1 MGKIDMSDKRWYIA
15 SILVSYR
22 VKNGKQEIYPVYE
35 NFTLF
40 YAKNRKKAWKKAIKY
55 GKWYA
60 NIDDKL
66 KIDGNPAYTKYEG
79 IRKVIEIIDD
89 EFDLKIPLDGL
100 EISYSYMELSSEE
113 AIQNLA
119 KGRRVTVEYI
129 DMDES

>member
-1 MGKIDMSDKRWYIA
+1 M
-15 SILVSYR
+15 
-22 VKNGKQEIYPVYE
+22 KNEKQIIFPVYE

-40 YAKNRKKAWKKAIKY
+40 HAENREEAWRKAIREGKKY
-55 GKWYA
+55 EQ
-60 NIDDKL
+60 IDDNL
-66 KIDGNPAYTKYEG
+66 RLDGKPAYRKYEG

-113 AIQNLA
+113 NIQDLA